1 MSVTTT
7 DNARLITVRHALGDY
22 ELHHSQPSDAEAR
35 PAPPPDSHPLSNNSS
50 TTNPP
55 GWEDQWRRVPAH
67 RSTNNQLDDQ
77 RDVYQNEIE
86 HNFVRVMFGGSYLE
100 DTTGESQLTQRKGV
114 NMMSSASHLW
124 RATGGK
130 LNETYFKFKI
140 GGEW

>member
-55 GWEDQWRRVPAH
+55 GWENQWRRVPAH
-67 RSTNNQLDDQ
+67 RTTNNQLDDQ

-86 HNFVRVMFGGSYLE
+86 HNFVRVMFG
-100 DTTGESQLTQRKGV
+100 GV

>member
-67 RSTNNQLDDQ
+67 RTTNNQLDDQ

-86 HNFVRVMFGGSYLE
+86 HNFVRVMFG
-100 DTTGESQLTQRKGV
+100 GV

>member
-86 HNFVRVMFGGSYLE
+86 HNFVRVMFGG
-100 DTTGESQLTQRKGV
+100 V